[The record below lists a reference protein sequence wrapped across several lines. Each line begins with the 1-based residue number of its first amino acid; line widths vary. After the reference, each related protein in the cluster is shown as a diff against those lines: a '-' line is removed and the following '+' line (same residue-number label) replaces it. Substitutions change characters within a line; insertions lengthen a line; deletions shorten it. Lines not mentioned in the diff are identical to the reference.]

1 VTKSPEGRLLD
12 LVADVQGLLD
22 IDEFREGLL
31 EALHRAVPSDWV
43 SLNDVGPGPNNVVAI
58 VRPELDPK
66 WLDVFGRL
74 VHENPLV
81 RRLQET
87 RDGRAYRITDVV
99 SQEEYRSLAIYREFY
114 GIIGVEYQMAF
125 TLPHSQDR
133 ILGVA
138 LSRKHENYTDAE
150 RDFVNHARHFLI
162 QAYRNAV
169 EFERARTI
177 HGSTGAALLYSLQSK
192 GLTNREAE
200 VVRYV
205 ALGRSNRDA
214 ATALGISERTIG
226 KHLERAFKKLGVA
239 NRSAASGLVWEL
251 ADEWPRL
258 RPHQR
263 V

>member
-1 VTKSPEGRLLD
+1 VAKSTEARLLD
-12 LVADVQGLLD
+12 LVGDVQGLLD

-31 EALHRAVPSDWV
+31 EAMHRAVPSEWV
-43 SLNDVGPGPNNVVAI
+43 SLNDVGAGGDVFAI
-58 VRPELDPK
+58 VHPEVDLK
-66 WLDVFGRL
+66 WLEVFARH

-81 RRLQET
+81 RRLEET
-87 RDGRAYRITDVV
+87 RDGRAYRISDVATQ
-99 SQEEYRSLAIYREFY
+99 QEFRSLALYGEFY

-125 TLPHSQDR
+125 TLPHSHDR

-138 LSRKHENYTDAE
+138 LSRTHEDYTDAE
-150 RDFVNHARHFLI
+150 RDFVNRARPFLI

-169 EFERARTI
+169 EFERARTH
-177 HGSTGAALLYSLQSK
+177 HGSNGAALVYSLQAK
-192 GLTNREAE
+192 GLTTREAE

-226 KHLERAFKKLGVA
+226 KHLERAFKKLDVP
-239 NRSAASGLVWEL
+239 NRSAASALVWEL

-258 RPHQR
+258 RPEPA
-263 V
+263 

>member
-1 VTKSPEGRLLD
+1 MTKSPEGRLLD

-43 SLNDVGPGPNNVVAI
+43 SLNDVGPGPGNVVAI
-58 VRPELDPK
+58 VQPEIDPK
-66 WLDVFGRL
+66 WVEVFGRL

-81 RRLQET
+81 RRLEET

-99 SQEEYRSLAIYREFY
+99 SQDEYRSLAIYREFY

-138 LSRKHENYTDAE
+138 LSRKHEDYTDAD
-150 RDFVNHARHFLI
+150 RDFVNRARPFLI

-177 HGSTGAALLYSLQSK
+177 HGSNGAALLYSLQSK
-192 GLTNREAE
+192 GLTTREAE
-200 VVRYV
+200 VIRYV

-214 ATALGISERTIG
+214 AAALGISERTIG

-239 NRSAASGLVWEL
+239 NRSAASALVWEL

-258 RPHQR
+258 RPEQQ

>member
-1 VTKSPEGRLLD
+1 MTKSPEGRLLD

-22 IDEFREGLL
+22 IDEFRDGLL
-31 EALHRAVPSDWV
+31 HALHRAVPSDWV

-58 VRPELDPK
+58 VHPEIDSK

-81 RRLQET
+81 RRLEET

-99 SQEEYRSLAIYREFY
+99 SQEEYRSLRIYRDFY

-150 RDFVNHARHFLI
+150 REFVNQARPFLI

-177 HGSTGAALLYSLQSK
+177 HGSNGAALLYSLQSK
-192 GLTNREAE
+192 GLTTREAE
-200 VVRYV
+200 VIRYV

-239 NRSAASGLVWEL
+239 NRSAASALVWEL

-258 RPHQR
+258 RPEQQ